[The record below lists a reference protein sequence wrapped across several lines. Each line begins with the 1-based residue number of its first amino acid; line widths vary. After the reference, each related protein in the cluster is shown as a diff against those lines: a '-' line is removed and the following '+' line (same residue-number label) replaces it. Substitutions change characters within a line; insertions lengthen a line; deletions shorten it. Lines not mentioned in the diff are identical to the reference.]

1 MYILAVI
8 EDDEFQ
14 FVIGEIDTYSNQSD
28 LRLKSFHI
36 LNYKISA
43 IVSYVSLS
51 RVEQKKFCLVIK

>member
-1 MYILAVI
+1 MVLLIYNSPSRNSVYILAVI

-14 FVIGEIDTYSNQSD
+14 FEIGEIDTHSNQSD

-43 IVSYVSLS
+43 IVSYLS
-51 RVEQKKFCLVIK
+51 